1 MTDRNPPTSNRQL
14 LAILG
19 IFVASGC
26 LLLWGSLQLVDGL
39 ILLIPP
45 ELEQRL
51 GALVIPA
58 YERLAESSPAQDTLN
73 QLLNRLETKLPKQQ
87 NIDRNYRLIYIPD
100 DTVNALAL
108 PGDTIIVYRGLIKQ
122 VESENELMMILGHEL
137 GHFAHR
143 DHLRGIGRGLALQ
156 FVVAVFAGDTGGLA
170 NAAAAIASNL
180 STAQFSRSQEA
191 QADEFG
197 LQLLVSHYGH
207 AAGAADFFQRLAAQK
222 SSLDIALLSTHP
234 APGDRSLTLTQTI
247 AQRHYPIQ
255 ARSPLPATLKGD
267 R

>member
-1 MTDRNPPTSNRQL
+1 MTDRNPRTSNRQL
-14 LAILG
+14 LTLFG
-19 IFVASGC
+19 IFLALVC
-26 LLLWGSLQLVDGL
+26 LLLWGSIKLVDGL

-58 YERLAESSPAQDTLN
+58 YERLAGSSPAQDTLN
-73 QLLNRLETKLPKQQ
+73 QLLNRLATKLPKQK
-87 NIDRNYRLIYIPD
+87 NIDRNYRLLYIPD

-108 PGDTIIVYRGLIKQ
+108 PGDTIIVYRGLIQ
-122 VESENELMMILGHEL
+122 QLESENELMMILGHEL
-137 GHFAHR
+137 GHFAYR

-156 FVVAVFAGDTGGLA
+156 FVVAVFAGDGGWLL
-170 NAAAAIASNL
+170 NVGAAIASNL
-180 STAQFSRSQEA
+180 SKAQFSRNQEA

-207 AAGAADFFQRLAAQK
+207 AAGAADFFQRLARQ
-222 SSLDIALLSTHP
+222 SRLDIALLSTHP

-247 AQRHYPIQ
+247 AQRRYPIQ
-255 ARSPLPATLKGD
+255 ERSPLPATLKSD

>member
-14 LAILG
+14 LTLLG
-19 IFVASGC
+19 IFVALGC
-26 LLLWGSLQLVDGL
+26 LLLWGSIKLVDGL

-58 YERLAESSPAQDTLN
+58 YERLAVSSPAQDTLN
-73 QLLNRLETKLPKQQ
+73 QLLNRLETKLPKEK

-108 PGDTIIVYRGLIKQ
+108 PGDTIIVYRGLIQ
-122 VESENELMMILGHEL
+122 QLESENELMMILGHEL

-156 FVVAVFAGDTGGLA
+156 LVVAVFVGDTGGLA
-170 NAAAAIASNL
+170 NVAAAIASNL
-180 STAQFSRSQEA
+180 SKAQFSRNQEA

-207 AAGAADFFQRLAAQK
+207 AAGAADFFQRLARQPR
-222 SSLDIALLSTHP
+222 LDIALLATHP

-247 AQRHYPIQ
+247 AQRRYPIQ
-255 ARSPLPATLKGD
+255 ERSPLPATLKSD

>member
-14 LAILG
+14 LTLLG
-19 IFVASGC
+19 IFLAIGC
-26 LLLWGSLQLVDGL
+26 LLLWGSIKLLDGL

-73 QLLNRLETKLPKQQ
+73 QLLDRLETKLPKQK

-108 PGDTIIVYRGLIKQ
+108 PGDAIVVYRGLIQ
-122 VESENELMMILGHEL
+122 QLESENELMMILGHEL
-137 GHFAHR
+137 GHFANR

-156 FVVAVFAGDTGGLA
+156 FVVAVFAGDGGGLVNVA
-170 NAAAAIASNL
+170 TAIASNL
-180 STAQFSRSQEA
+180 SKVQFSRNQEA

-207 AAGAADFFQRLAAQK
+207 AARRNRLFPAISATIWFRFCFVIDSSGTWRSQFNVNTNDRPTSLSDSRAIAFTRNTQK
-222 SSLDIALLSTHP
+222 
-234 APGDRSLTLTQTI
+234 
-247 AQRHYPIQ
+247 
-255 ARSPLPATLKGD
+255 
-267 R
+267 

>member
-14 LAILG
+14 LALLG
-19 IFVASGC
+19 IFVALVC
-26 LLLWGSLQLVDGL
+26 LLLWGSIKLVDGL

-73 QLLNRLETKLPKQQ
+73 QLLDRLETKLPKQK
-87 NIDRNYRLIYIPD
+87 NIDRNYRLLYIPD

-108 PGDTIIVYRGLIKQ
+108 P
-122 VESENELMMILGHEL
+122 LGHEL
-137 GHFAHR
+137 GHFANR

-156 FVVAVFAGDTGGLA
+156 FVVAVFAGDGGGLV
-170 NAAAAIASNL
+170 NVAAAIASNL
-180 STAQFSRSQEA
+180 SKAQFSRSQEA

-207 AAGAADFFQRLAAQK
+207 AAGAADFFQRLARQ
-222 SSLDIALLSTHP
+222 SRLDIALLSTHP

-247 AQRHYPIQ
+247 AQRRYPIQ
-255 ARSPLPATLKGD
+255 ERSPLPATLKSD